1 MRLLVLENSSLKEKV
16 TVSLEKR
23 RQEREPE
30 IKKVEKKTFLC
41 GQMQRKKY
49 AGLRNCPA
57 RGCSNAVSA

>member
-23 RQEREPE
+23 HQELE
-30 IKKVEKKTFLC
+30 IKKAEKKAFLC